1 MEGWQVFV
9 EVPGKPPLELALGE
23 SVIGRSRACAV
34 HIPEST
40 VSRHH
45 AKLVV
50 TEGGKVTVADM
61 GSSNGTFVNGDKV
74 EGGRALANGDRVVVG
89 EAEVIV
95 RILPPVEPSDVTMKV
110 SIPAMTEPAP
120 GSPAAIAA
128 ERAAG
133 ASPAATAVVERR
145 RPRRRRRLLCLHR
158 RPLRLRRLRR
168 PRRPRRLRR
177 SASIRRSR
185 RTCRRRRPPRRAPR
199 RPRRRRGTSSPRSRR
214 SRRCRC
220 RPRRRRGVASS
231 PPLRSRTPASGSDS
245 SRT

>member
-89 EAEVIV
+89 FLDLFDHFD
-95 RILPPVEPSDVTMKV
+95 RF
-110 SIPAMTEPAP
+110 
-120 GSPAAIAA
+120 
-128 ERAAG
+128 
-133 ASPAATAVVERR
+133 
-145 RPRRRRRLLCLHR
+145 
-158 RPLRLRRLRR
+158 
-168 PRRPRRLRR
+168 LRR
-177 SASIRRSR
+177 SAGFDATNLIGDGWQFEQFRQRDIAIEFPLQLNVQSNELNGGSTECRKRIADADRFEAEDVSPDLGDPILELAARLHECLGDLGSGVKVARLQLREEPFRMAKLVRDPMGKFAREQIRRCSLGGAVHAAAR
-185 RTCRRRRPPRRAPR
+185 FCDWLDRNER
-199 RPRRRRGTSSPRSRR
+199 
-214 SRRCRC
+214 
-220 RPRRRRGVASS
+220 
-231 PPLRSRTPASGSDS
+231 
-245 SRT
+245 